1 MQRLTIFVFML
12 LEEFINCNDNYYVL
26 SHYLIQYILPF
37 LFACCIFVQVLIVH
51 NKYVCFYV

>member
-26 SHYLIQYILPF
+26 SHYLIVYF
-37 LFACCIFVQVLIVH
+37 TFS
-51 NKYVCFYV
+51 VCLLHFCPGIDRTQ